1 MLSRPLSRRAVSLS
15 LLGSLVAPSLIQ
27 SLIPSR
33 ARAQEVDALRQT
45 VAGFDQLHTIL
56 IQRGDDVLLA
66 EAPRGPGLSAVA
78 NIKSCSKSMV
88 ALILGTAIAR
98 GDLPGLT
105 ATLGDTAP
113 SLIPSDA
120 TEGVA
125 DLTFEDLVT
134 LRGGLQSTS
143 GANYGAWVNSPDWV
157 AYALR
162 QPRISP
168 NGGRMI
174 YSTGTTHVLGAAL
187 AQMTGQSLADLMRDR
202 IGTGLGIE
210 IPNWTRDPQGRFM
223 GGNQMGLTPQGML
236 RVAVT
241 VRDGG
246 RFGREQVIPRDWMA
260 DSYISRTTSPYSGL
274 GYGLGWFVSRSGW
287 VIARGYGGQIIA
299 ANPQRDLALAI
310 TSDPNRPARSQGYFG
325 DLMALIDGPIT
336 ALA

>member
-1 MLSRPLSRRAVSLS
+1 MLSRTLSRRAVSLS
-15 LLGSLVAPSLIQ
+15 LLGTLAAP

-33 ARAQEVDALRQT
+33 ARAQEVDDLRQT

-56 IQRGDDVLLA
+56 IQRGNDVLLA

-88 ALILGTAIAR
+88 ALILGTAIGR
-98 GDLPGLT
+98 GDLPGLST
-105 ATLGDTAP
+105 TLGEAAP
-113 SLIPSDA
+113 SLIPTDA
-120 TEGVA
+120 TDGVA

-143 GANYGAWVNSPDWV
+143 GANYGSWVSSPNWV

-162 QPRISP
+162 QPRVAP

-187 AQMTGQSLADLMRDR
+187 AQVTGDSLADLMRDR

-236 RVAVT
+236 RVAVM

-246 RFGREQVIPRDWMA
+246 RFDGEQVIPGDWMA

-274 GYGLGWFVSRSGW
+274 GYGLGWFLSRSGW
-287 VIARGYGGQIIA
+287 IIARGYGGQIIA
-299 ANPQRDLALAI
+299 AHPQRDLALAI

-325 DLMALIDGPIT
+325 DLMALIDGPIA